1 VQGTQR
7 PTSEADFG
15 ASGANFRRFSSTF
28 NSHVTFIG
36 RPALVSTESL
46 QKTLSGG
53 NPINLHHRARLLLFG
68 ILSMALTAA
77 GQVSTPVPYS
87 ISTFA
92 TGVANVYFQ
101 PDSIALLNGRIFN
114 WLREWRRAGWI

>member
-1 VQGTQR
+1 
-7 PTSEADFG
+7 
-15 ASGANFRRFSSTF
+15 
-28 NSHVTFIG
+28 
-36 RPALVSTESL
+36 
-46 QKTLSGG
+46 
-53 NPINLHHRARLLLFG
+53 
-68 ILSMALTAA
+68 MALTAA

>member
-1 VQGTQR
+1 MGAT
-7 PTSEADFG
+7 G
-15 ASGANFRRFSSTF
+15 ASLSGISA
-28 NSHVTFIG
+28 
-36 RPALVSTESL
+36 E
-46 QKTLSGG
+46 TLSGR
-53 NPINLHHRARLLLFG
+53 NPINVHHRARLLLFG